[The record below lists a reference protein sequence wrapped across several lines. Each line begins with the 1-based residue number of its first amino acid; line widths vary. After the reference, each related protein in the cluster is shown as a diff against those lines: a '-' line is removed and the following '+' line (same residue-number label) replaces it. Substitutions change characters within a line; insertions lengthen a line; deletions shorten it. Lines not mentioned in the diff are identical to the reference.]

1 MAFHDCWRLVFGVES
16 VSLPDWPCCE
26 LCITVGFFFLFVC
39 FTSNSTKIRPF
50 LPHLLPFLPPFIHVF
65 TTTVQTCRCGRFLL
79 DLYKRAVSPLLIFF
93 FFFSIFVSLLLSH
106 GVFFFFFLSLK
117 LCFDEEEEKKDT
129 KRKTTSVLSI
139 RKRKTNMWNI
149 PENGDCLRSVS
160 LDDPACI
167 KEKRKKI
174 LKKTTKQNSSRSI
187 HAVTPAFLNT
197 VFCFSFFWFGS
208 VFLVF

>member
-26 LCITVGFFFLFVC
+26 LCITVGFFCLFVSLLTPQKSDL
-39 FTSNSTKIRPF
+39 FFLTSSPF
-50 LPHLLPFLPPFIHVF
+50 SPPFIHVF

-93 FFFSIFVSLLLSH
+93 FFFPFLFLCFCLM
-106 GVFFFFFLSLK
+106 VFFFFFLSLK

-197 VFCFSFFWFGS
+197 VFCFSFFWVGS